1 MGSLQDY
8 SVFRRWWKKE
18 TPAARGYTKS
28 YSATTPSGDILEA
41 DFNFHEKK
49 SV

>member
-41 DFNFHEKK
+41 DFHFHEKK